1 MIHNVISSEAL
12 GSVISRGIH
21 RTTSVSRVRGS
32 YRTLGVC
39 TRRFHVGGVSTEG
52 KIRDAGGVDEPN
64 RIDTYRIED
73 DIVEG
78 LRRIYCYAKR
88 VARVGVPDGG
98 QTKTT

>member
-1 MIHNVISSEAL
+1 VEFTAL
-12 GSVISRGIH
+12 PLSLGCGD
-21 RTTSVSRVRGS
+21 RTGRSASAPEG
-32 YRTLGVC
+32 
-39 TRRFHVGGVSTEG
+39 FHVGGVSTEG